1 MIYMNTGVLHIP
13 DHLEKT
19 CAESS
24 PRIQRKVSGGLD
36 ETYATHG
43 SKVAMSSRVVDFL
56 LYCGISR
63 DDFNS
68 IRNQLWK
75 RNTRAVHIAV
85 MLAGGIGALLLLINL
100 IMQSSVLFPYLFLVC
115 GSVAV
120 SGLIELIRRKNAV
133 NEIWQIIVCYAGII
147 TVCIYAGIL
156 TTQASHFST
165 PA

>member
-1 MIYMNTGVLHIP
+1 M
-13 DHLEKT
+13 
-19 CAESS
+19 C
-24 PRIQRKVSGGLD
+24 
-36 ETYATHG
+36 
-43 SKVAMSSRVVDFL
+43 SRMMDFL

-100 IMQSSVLFPYLFLVC
+100 IMRSSVIFPYLFLVC
-115 GSVAV
+115 GSAAV

-133 NEIWQIIVCYAGII
+133 NLNTIDRAALNAIMPGLIV
-147 TVCIYAGIL
+147 TLVSRL
-156 TTQASHFST
+156 TQFVASEK
-165 PA
+165 

>member
-1 MIYMNTGVLHIP
+1 M
-13 DHLEKT
+13 
-19 CAESS
+19 
-24 PRIQRKVSGGLD
+24 QRKVSGGLD
-36 ETYATHG
+36 ETYAAHG
-43 SKVAMSSRVVDFL
+43 SKVAMCSRMMDFL

-100 IMQSSVLFPYLFLVC
+100 IMRSSVIFPYLFLVC
-115 GSVAV
+115 GSAAV

-133 NEIWQIIVCYAGII
+133 NLNTIDRAALNAIMPGLIV
-147 TVCIYAGIL
+147 TLVSRL
-156 TTQASHFST
+156 TQSWHRKNEGYDNNGRHRNACDSSGS
-165 PA
+165 

>member
-1 MIYMNTGVLHIP
+1 M
-13 DHLEKT
+13 
-19 CAESS
+19 C
-24 PRIQRKVSGGLD
+24 
-36 ETYATHG
+36 
-43 SKVAMSSRVVDFL
+43 SRMMDFL

-100 IMQSSVLFPYLFLVC
+100 IMRSSVIFPYLFLVC
-115 GSVAV
+115 GSAAV

-133 NEIWQIIVCYAGII
+133 NLNTIDRAAFYAKDFFIRRKRAGCLKQGALLVLCSDNKFLVQSEEVFHLIFF
-147 TVCIYAGIL
+147 TKPAFLTGIL
-156 TTQASHFST
+156 DRNLPF
-165 PA
+165 